1 MIAPSSNHL
10 LLLIF
15 STYSEDLTLFD
26 RRAYFGPLKT
36 QGKADLPQA
45 FSSSHGGCDLL
56 KNWLAIKFSQKSL
69 IYDPVQGH
77 IGLKSK
83 IPEICSRIIRL
94 QKTVQ
99 NKKCSHFARHLCGF
113 VSDCST
119 LYNNSCSISTMHLF
133 SLGLEGLEFLGFHQT
148 FNLFCIAH
156 WQSGWPTAPK
166 SQV

>member
-99 NKKCSHFARHLCGF
+99 NKKCSHFARHLCGNSLDF
-113 VSDCST
+113 RMCGVDAKPTGKVLFNFSIVRIRTFLYMDRSLLSSVQLASSST
-119 LYNNSCSISTMHLF
+119 
-133 SLGLEGLEFLGFHQT
+133 FLT
-148 FNLFCIAH
+148 F
-156 WQSGWPTAPK
+156 W
-166 SQV
+166 

>member
-69 IYDPVQGH
+69 TYDPV
-77 IGLKSK
+77 
-83 IPEICSRIIRL
+83 
-94 QKTVQ
+94 
-99 NKKCSHFARHLCGF
+99 
-113 VSDCST
+113 
-119 LYNNSCSISTMHLF
+119 
-133 SLGLEGLEFLGFHQT
+133 
-148 FNLFCIAH
+148 
-156 WQSGWPTAPK
+156 
-166 SQV
+166 